1 MVSHKFVGTNFYG
14 KSIFQRFNGKI
25 LLVGLLI
32 CNKGMNKWVSSF
44 IGNIISCV
52 KILKIWKNSESLV
65 NSNYSTVILNLIC
78 LVYFEIHEICMSL
91 RASLYSS
98 SFVFSFFWPSFCP
111 LSFPSFFSFFELS
124 FLAVSVITY
133 LKGTTLCIIC

>member
-32 CNKGMNKWVSSF
+32 CNKDMNKWVSSF
-44 IGNIISCV
+44 MGNIISCV
-52 KILKIWKNSESLV
+52 KILKIWKNGESPV
-65 NSNYSTVILNLIC
+65 NSNYSTVILNLIS

-98 SFVFSFFWPSFCP
+98 SFVFSFF
-111 LSFPSFFSFFELS
+111 
-124 FLAVSVITY
+124 
-133 LKGTTLCIIC
+133 